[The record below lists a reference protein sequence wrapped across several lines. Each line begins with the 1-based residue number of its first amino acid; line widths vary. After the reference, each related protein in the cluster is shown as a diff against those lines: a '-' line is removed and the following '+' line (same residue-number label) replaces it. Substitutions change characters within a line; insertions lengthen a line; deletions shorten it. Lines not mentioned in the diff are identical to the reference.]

1 MVSKR
6 KEKSVQNYAQIHN
19 IDQYSLHIIE
29 SL

>member
-6 KEKSVQNYAQIHN
+6 KEKSVQNYAQIDN